1 QTNHNGESM
10 PKNLFDD
17 LAYASPNRERFMKK
31 METASAV
38 MGGGGKAPSSEEAI
52 TETDILNFAL
62 NLEYLEAEFYT
73 YAVEGKSITTFG
85 IGIDGQASGEN
96 PA

>member
-1 QTNHNGESM
+1 M

-17 LAYASPNRERFMKK
+17 LASAAPNRERFMKK
-31 METASAV
+31 MDAASATV
-38 MGGGGKAPSSEEAI
+38 GGGSPSATEAI

-73 YAVEGKSITTFG
+73 FAVEGNRSPTLVSVLTVRQPVRIRHLAV
-85 IGIDGQASGEN
+85 IRQADHE
-96 PA
+96 